1 MVEAM
6 RAPAPLVHT
15 IGFLMHED
23 GDRVAICDTIQEDG
37 GAGGYVHL
45 IPNGMITQIT
55 RLNGDTDGDV

>member
-1 MVEAM
+1 
-6 RAPAPLVHT
+6 
-15 IGFLMHED
+15 MHED